1 MGFND
6 QLLASCSGLS
16 SGYKPLLR
24 YILQRPHNL
33 ELTIKTVK
41 STLCQF
47 VNLPSKNVSQ
57 SSVPEIGVTKPRYPD
72 QISPGADVS
81 SREVPVFH

>member
-1 MGFND
+1 MTYFTT
-6 QLLASCSGLS
+6 AA
-16 SGYKPLLR
+16 
-24 YILQRPHNL
+24 NL

-47 VNLPSKNVSQ
+47 ENLPSKNVSHLT
-57 SSVPEIGVTKPRYPD
+57 VTEIGVTKPRYPD

-81 SREVPVFH
+81 SRDRGGSCFSLEKYIIVFAIFNIE